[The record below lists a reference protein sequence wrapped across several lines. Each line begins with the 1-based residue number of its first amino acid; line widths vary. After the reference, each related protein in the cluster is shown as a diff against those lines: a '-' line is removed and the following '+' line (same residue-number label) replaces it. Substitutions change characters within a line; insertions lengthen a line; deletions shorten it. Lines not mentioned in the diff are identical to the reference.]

1 MQQLIVSVADILGRP
16 GVGRDLH
23 LEAVLP
29 GVSNALVRVE
39 DSPVRASLRADS
51 VVEGVLVTGRVEA
64 SAAFACARCLNESRE
79 RVAFDLCELFVT
91 PARELP
97 AEEAYRLTGTDM
109 DLEPM
114 LRDAV
119 ALALPLRPLCRVDC
133 LGLCPT
139 CGWDLNKGPCDCRD
153 EQLDP
158 RWAALSGLRERLEG

>member
-16 GVGRDLH
+16 GVGRDLE
-23 LEAVLP
+23 LEAIFP
-29 GVSNALVRVE
+29 GISNALVQVE
-39 DSPVRASLRADS
+39 ESPVRASLKAES
-51 VVEGVLVTGRVEA
+51 VVEGVLVTGEVEA
-64 SAAFACARCLNESRE
+64 SASVACARCLAEHRQS
-79 RVAFDLCELFVT
+79 VAFDLCELFVT
-91 PARELP
+91 PASQLP

-133 LGLCPT
+133 QGLCPT
-139 CGWDLNKGPCDCRD
+139 CGRDLNRGACDCQD
-153 EQLDP
+153 EQPDP

>member
-29 GVSNALVRVE
+29 GVSNALVSVE
-39 DSPVRASLRADS
+39 ESPVRASLRADS
-51 VVEGVLVTGRVEA
+51 VVEGVLVTGEVEA
-64 SAAFACARCLNESRE
+64 SVAVACARCLNEHRE
-79 RVAFDLCELFVT
+79 SVAFDLCELFVT

-97 AEEAYRLTGTDM
+97 AEEAYRLAGADM

-119 ALALPLRPLCRVDC
+119 ALALPLRPLCRADC
-133 LGLCPT
+133 PGLCST
-139 CGWDLNKGPCDCRD
+139 CGRDLNKGPCDCRD
-153 EQLDP
+153 EQSDP

>member
-23 LEAVLP
+23 LEAALP
-29 GVSNALVRVE
+29 GVGNALVQVE
-39 DSPVRASLRADS
+39 ESPVRASLHADS
-51 VVEGVLVTGRVEA
+51 VVEGVLVTGEVEA
-64 SAAFACARCLNESRE
+64 SASVACARCLAEHRQKVVFE
-79 RVAFDLCELFVT
+79 LCELFVT
-91 PARELP
+91 PARQLP

-119 ALALPLRPLCRVDC
+119 ALALPLRPLCRADC
-133 LGLCPT
+133 RGLCPT
-139 CGWDLNKGPCDCRD
+139 CGRDLNRGPCECQD
-153 EQLDP
+153 ERPDP